1 MSNDIY
7 SVSQAENFFK
17 TWEQE
22 CDRARR
28 SRRGSR
34 LGRKQPERSADQEPF
49 PAARPHGEETRSG
62 EEVPPLAP
70 TRDPTPRERRRYG
83 RPGIATVPSKLLPSS
98 VRDQD
103 TVCPAFFKGPRGA
116 QNYPPEGAQCAATGP
131 TPARA
136 DTPDANSLAHGERRR
151 ARRPRPT
158 STSPLAVPQPTKRQ
172 AQSSDRGT
180 NPRGPPAQI
189 CRLSPVTGHRCVAS
203 GLGAVPRRKE
213 QVPPP
218 AQTCL
223 PMSVSA
229 RRMRHKYGTGKAGA
243 SLHFFDLSPKTVRG
257 PAGTQGCT
265 HPAPQPHSST
275 RRGRARRPKTDQ
287 ASGQSLTN
295 S

>member
-1 MSNDIY
+1 MRPGETKSPRKPPRTE
-7 SVSQAENFFK
+7 ATRTK
-17 TWEQE
+17 
-22 CDRARR
+22 
-28 SRRGSR
+28 RGSGAVSSSQTTR
-34 LGRKQPERSADQEPF
+34 GGNKVGRGSSPTGTHP
-49 PAARPHGEETRSG
+49 RPD
-62 EEVPPLAP
+62 A
-70 TRDPTPRERRRYG
+70 PREATVRASRNRNG
-83 RPGIATVPSKLLPSS
+83 TEQAVALISERPGHRLSRVFRRPPWRSELP
-98 VRDQD
+98 
-103 TVCPAFFKGPRGA
+103 PG
-116 QNYPPEGAQCAATGP
+116 GAQCAAAGP

-158 STSPLAVPQPTKRQ
+158 STSPLAVPEPTKRQ

-213 QVPPP
+213 RVPPP

-243 SLHFFDLSPKTVRG
+243 SLHFLVSAQRPCV
-257 PAGTQGCT
+257 
-265 HPAPQPHSST
+265 
-275 RRGRARRPKTDQ
+275 GRQ
-287 ASGQSLTN
+287 
-295 S
+295 